1 MIRLFK
7 HYVPHAVLL
16 LGLFDVILLIAAAEF
31 GWVYRAD
38 QIGMTVEPIHTR
50 IPQLLSFAGS
60 LETAM
65 IAVGVYGAASLQSLR
80 HAAAR
85 ILVAVS
91 LGIVLVVST
100 VLIYLVLQST
110 GVFDRLDALLA
121 DILSSGDEKP
131 FSISESFSLLT
142 VTFFAFIV
150 AVLNIV
156 VGTALG
162 AITSILYNFSVRLTG
177 GLLVGFTNN

>member
-1 MIRLFK
+1 MSSVAEQLQRKSQKPVATKQVRLK
-7 HYVPHAVLL
+7 LVYVD
-16 LGLFDVILLIAAAEF
+16 F
-31 GWVYRAD
+31 WS
-38 QIGMTVEPIHTR
+38 TVK
-50 IPQLLSFAGS
+50 LSF
-60 LETAM
+60 
-65 IAVGVYGAASLQSLR
+65 
-80 HAAAR
+80 
-85 ILVAVS
+85 LVAVS

-110 GVFDRLDALLA
+110 GVFEKLDGTLS
-121 DILSSGDEKP
+121 DILSAGDSDTP
-131 FSISESFSLLT
+131 FSISENFSLLT

>member
-1 MIRLFK
+1 MSSVAEQLQRKSQKPVATKQVRLK
-7 HYVPHAVLL
+7 LVYVDFWSAVK
-16 LGLFDVILLIAAAEF
+16 
-31 GWVYRAD
+31 
-38 QIGMTVEPIHTR
+38 
-50 IPQLLSFAGS
+50 LSF
-60 LETAM
+60 
-65 IAVGVYGAASLQSLR
+65 
-80 HAAAR
+80 
-85 ILVAVS
+85 LVAAS
-91 LGIVLVVST
+91 LGIVLIVST

-110 GVFDRLDALLA
+110 GVFERLDSLLG
-121 DILSSGDEKP
+121 DILSTGGDDSA
-131 FSISESFSLLT
+131 FSLTESFSLLT

>member
-1 MIRLFK
+1 MSSVAEQLQRKSQKPVATKQVRLKLVYIDFWS
-7 HYVPHAVLL
+7 AVK
-16 LGLFDVILLIAAAEF
+16 
-31 GWVYRAD
+31 
-38 QIGMTVEPIHTR
+38 
-50 IPQLLSFAGS
+50 LSF
-60 LETAM
+60 
-65 IAVGVYGAASLQSLR
+65 
-80 HAAAR
+80 
-85 ILVAVS
+85 LVAAS

-110 GVFDRLDALLA
+110 GVFERLNDLLA
-121 DILSSGDEKP
+121 DILSTGGDEEAP
-131 FSISESFSLLT
+131 FSLTESFSLLT
-142 VTFFAFIV
+142 VTFFSFII